1 MISDDSFEDTVHNQ
15 YGDVRNDNPVLI
27 QKQPIWNPVV
37 TIIGFNIVTN
47 LFDTYI
53 TKDDFIHVGF
63 ASWGRNLKAGFPW
76 GPSWVWDQDRFG
88 MNFLGHPYSGGEY
101 FIAARANG
109 YNFWESIPFTFFGS
123 YMWKIFGETGIPE
136 RNDLICTTIGGAL
149 FGEILYRLSSN
160 VLDDRTTG
168 MERFFREL
176 SGAVLAPTRAWTRLT
191 EGKLFKVTSEDT
203 SQREPLNMALS
214 AGIRRVNN
222 GSSFLTGSSNFFLN
236 INFDYGNPFE
246 VRPWKPFDYFKM
258 RTDLTIGAGRKL
270 VDEISGYGLLFGKN
284 VESGDLKTLVGVFQ
298 HWDYF
303 DNWTFELGTM
313 AFGPGIITKLPVSSN
328 SNLYTNI
335 HIGVVPFAG
344 NSTRYGPDTSQ
355 IRDYDFGGGAESKFE
370 CTLNLGSRIRFT
382 FVGSYFWF
390 HTYVG
395 SPGDNYIG
403 VLKPSIG
410 LRLFNNLSVGVEHLV
425 YYSDRFTRNYGD
437 FHQVRT
443 EQRVNLTLS
452 I

>member
-1 MISDDSFEDTVHNQ
+1 
-15 YGDVRNDNPVLI
+15 
-27 QKQPIWNPVV
+27 
-37 TIIGFNIVTN
+37 
-47 LFDTYI
+47 
-53 TKDDFIHVGF
+53 
-63 ASWGRNLKAGFPW
+63 
-76 GPSWVWDQDRFG
+76 
-88 MNFLGHPYSGGEY
+88 
-101 FIAARANG
+101 
-109 YNFWESIPFTFFGS
+109 
-123 YMWKIFGETGIPE
+123 
-136 RNDLICTTIGGAL
+136 
-149 FGEILYRLSSN
+149 
-160 VLDDRTTG
+160 
-168 MERFFREL
+168 
-176 SGAVLAPTRAWTRLT
+176 
-191 EGKLFKVTSEDT
+191 
-203 SQREPLNMALS
+203 
-214 AGIRRVNN
+214 
-222 GSSFLTGSSNFFLN
+222 LTGSSNFFLN